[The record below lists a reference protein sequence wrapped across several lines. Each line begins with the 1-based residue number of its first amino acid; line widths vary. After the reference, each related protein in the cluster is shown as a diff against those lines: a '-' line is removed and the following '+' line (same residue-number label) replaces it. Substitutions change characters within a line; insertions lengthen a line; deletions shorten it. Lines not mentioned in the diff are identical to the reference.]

1 MNPENGVGPGTD
13 LANGEKLFKDNW
25 VRCHGAN
32 GEGDE
37 EKYYPRI
44 QGQHYEYLLRQ
55 YQCWGGRPP
64 TASIVPE

>member
-13 LANGEKLFKDNW
+13 LANGEKLFKDNC

-44 QGQHYEYLLRQ
+44 
-55 YQCWGGRPP
+55 
-64 TASIVPE
+64 